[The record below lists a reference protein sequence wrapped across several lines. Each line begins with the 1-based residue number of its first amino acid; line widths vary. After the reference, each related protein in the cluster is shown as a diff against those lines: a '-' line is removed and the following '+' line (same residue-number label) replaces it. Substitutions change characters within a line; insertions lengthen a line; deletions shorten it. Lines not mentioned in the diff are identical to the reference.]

1 MAWAVRM
8 PPLGQTSDELKILEW
23 LVAVGDGVARGAS
36 LIAVETDKA
45 ELEVEATGSGTLLAI
60 ARGAGETVRAGTVV
74 GWVGE
79 PGEEIPEAAPVK
91 VEAAPAV
98 RRLAGER
105 GVDLGSLTGSGPG
118 GRIEREDVLA
128 AAEAPVGENVS
139 RHRRALAERLSRS
152 AAIPQFSVG
161 VTVDMRA
168 VAGERVTTLVLR
180 VLAGAL
186 REHPEVNRLSLDD
199 GRRILQLDR
208 ADVGLA
214 VAGEET
220 LLVVT
225 IPEPDRL
232 DDLDG
237 HVDRAAHEAREG
249 RIPDAYRGPV
259 AITLSNLGGVGIDRF
274 TALVDPD
281 QTAILAAGR
290 VVERPGVVD
299 GRVEPVPQLDLT
311 LTADHR
317 VMDGVAAGR
326 FLETVRRRLEAPL
339 ARKSP

>member
-23 LVAVGDGVARGAS
+23 LVAAGDEVARGGP

-45 ELEVEATGSGTLLAI
+45 ELEVEATGSGTLLRI
-60 ARGAGETVRAGTVV
+60 VRGAGETVRAGTVV

-79 PGEEIPEAAPVK
+79 PGEEIPEEAPVK

-98 RRLAGER
+98 RRLARER
-105 GVDLGSLTGSGPG
+105 GVDLASLTGSGPG
-118 GRIEREDVLA
+118 GRIERDDVLA
-128 AAEAPVGENVS
+128 AAGSPAGEPVS

-152 AAIPQFSVG
+152 AAVPQFSVG

-168 VAGERVTTLVLR
+168 AAGERVTTLLLR
-180 VLAGAL
+180 ALAAAL
-186 REHPEVNRLSLDD
+186 REHPEVNRLWVDD
-199 GRRILQLDR
+199 GPRLRQLDR

-237 HVDRAAHEAREG
+237 HVDRAAAEARKG
-249 RIPDAYRGPV
+249 RIPDAYRGPA
-259 AITLSNLGGVGIDRF
+259 AITLSSLGGVGIDRF
-274 TALVDPD
+274 TALIDPD
-281 QTAILAAGR
+281 QTAIVAAGR
-290 VVERPGVVD
+290 VVERACVVE

-317 VMDGVAAGR
+317 VLDGVAAGR
-326 FLETVRRRLEAPL
+326 FLETVRRLLETPPA
-339 ARKSP
+339 A